1 MGVFLHPFFDAAVF
15 RFFFILWESTRCHYV
30 DILWAS
36 SSESGRWCTAV
47 ERFQKKMGVIDVKKK
62 SSLLKLSRST
72 IFLWRENFTKENH
85 RNSAAETMDFFCS
98 SFPPG
103 KTKTPTVNW
112 PSKRVQRVQNRSYK
126 MYRNPVDFQ
135 GSTPLENPKNT
146 SGATNQPTNQPLQRP
161 HPKQSGPPAMGV
173 GGTRETKEPR
183 KNDFQPVWGPGDF
196 PLATLVV

>member
-1 MGVFLHPFFDAAVF
+1 MVGLGVP
-15 RFFFILWESTRCHYV
+15 
-30 DILWAS
+30 
-36 SSESGRWCTAV
+36 GR
-47 ERFQKKMGVIDVKKK
+47 DVKKK

-72 IFLWRENFTKENH
+72 FFARENFTKENH
-85 RNSAAETMDFFCS
+85 RNSAQKTVDFFCS

-103 KTKTPTVNW
+103 KMPQSTSQPT
-112 PSKRVQRVQNRSYK
+112 SKRVQRVQNRSYK
-126 MYRNPVDFQ
+126 MYRNPDLQ
-135 GSTPLENPKNT
+135 GSNPWDNWTHT
-146 SGATNQPTNQPLQRP
+146 SGFQPTNHFQRP